1 MREKKKKRGQTRL
14 ALTKYIISFTK
25 AARVR
30 PYQGRCLSDPMLK
43 NKSPLAYYKLLIK

>member
-1 MREKKKKRGQTRL
+1 METKLLKKMREREREKKRGQTRL

-30 PYQGRCLSDPMLK
+30 PY
-43 NKSPLAYYKLLIK
+43 